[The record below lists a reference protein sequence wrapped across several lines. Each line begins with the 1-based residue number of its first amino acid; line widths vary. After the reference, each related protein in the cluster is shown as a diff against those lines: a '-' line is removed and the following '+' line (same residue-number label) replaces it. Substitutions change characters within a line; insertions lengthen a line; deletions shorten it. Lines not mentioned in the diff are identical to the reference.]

1 MCSVEHCSDVKRNG
15 NRTIFPSVV
24 ALGSP
29 HPNKMGNFISEYYR
43 FIQLHFADQ
52 QMDFDVYFKM

>member
-1 MCSVEHCSDVKRNG
+1 MCSVEHCSDVERNG
-15 NRTIFPSVV
+15 NRTIFLSVV

-29 HPNKMGNFISEYYR
+29 HPNKMGSFISEYYR